1 MYCQDN
7 AVTHSAKSFFYSSII
22 GLLTLITFS
31 VCANETRRNHLD
43 MEFVYISPGEFQMG
57 TRMDNAQMIEDEML
71 NPEPGVFDDESPKH
85 LVKISKGFWLQRT
98 EVTQSQWQQ
107 VMENNPGPQEYWQR
121 DDWREL
127 PVVSVSWFMAQRFIE
142 ELNKVDKDFHY
153 RLPTE
158 AEWEYAARAGSD
170 DVRPYPVSLLSE
182 YAWFIKSSGDKPQ
195 PVATRKPN
203 AWGLYDTLGNAWE
216 WVNDWYA
223 PDTYQKST
231 SDRSSRTGRRP
242 ITGPA
247 RWLLSLSLVSNTP
260 GLSRG
265 KPSRHSLFGD
275 WLQVGGRKKVN

>member
-216 WVNDWYA
+216 WVNDWYSQ
-223 PDTYQKST
+223 DTYQKS
-231 SDRSSRTGRRP
+231 SRTDP
-242 ITGPA
+242 QGPA
-247 RWLLSLSLVSNTP
+247 EGRSRVRRGGSYHCPLYQTRPAYRAANPPGTAYSVIGFRLVAE
-260 GLSRG
+260 
-265 KPSRHSLFGD
+265 
-275 WLQVGGRKKVN
+275 KK